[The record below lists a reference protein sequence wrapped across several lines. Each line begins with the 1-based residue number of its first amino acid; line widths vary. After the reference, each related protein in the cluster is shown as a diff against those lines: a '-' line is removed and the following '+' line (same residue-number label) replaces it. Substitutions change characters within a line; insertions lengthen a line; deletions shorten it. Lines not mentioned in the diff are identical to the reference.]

1 MRPFFVSTAVV
12 LLTVAAFGQQPV
24 PRPNGACFYGCG
36 PSIPLLTTPM
46 LTLETVSPNPVG
58 ASNAT
63 TGLIAGATNSTLSE
77 INGSTSS
84 VYTEAVWTQGG
95 SAPLLSSQ
103 VNLAPEALGRD
114 GHIRHEMLR
123 ESMRAEMREE
133 MREDRGREAMRESF
147 RQDRGREKDRNVSR
161 EEHATEAEARP
172 SWIYLTEPAP
182 THDTGEA
189 STATSGTKK
198 ATHVYTNE
206 DVQHENDKNGT
217 VKYDGKT
224 EKM

>member
-1 MRPFFVSTAVV
+1 MRPYFVLTAVV
-12 LLTVAAFGQQPV
+12 LLAASAFGQQPV
-24 PRPNGACFYGCG
+24 PRPGGTCLYGCA
-36 PSIPLLTTPM
+36 PFIPLLTTPSM
-46 LTLETVSPNPVG
+46 TLETVSPNPVG

-63 TGLIAGATNSTLSE
+63 TGLIAGATNSTLSQ

-95 SAPLLSSQ
+95 SAPLTGSQ
-103 VNLAPEALGRD
+103 VNLTPEPIGRE
-114 GHIRHEMLR
+114 GHVLHEMLR
-123 ESMRAEMREE
+123 DGARDGIREE
-133 MREDRGREAMRESF
+133 HVREEHRGEGPRH
-147 RQDRGREKDRNVSR
+147 VSR
-161 EEHATEAEARP
+161 EEHAANTEP
-172 SWIYLTEPAP
+172 SAGWIYLTEPVRVHDTAEPSNATAP
-182 THDTGEA
+182 TR
-189 STATSGTKK
+189 K